1 MHYTKIIIGNI
12 CYHCCVLFQGHVDF
26 NYEVSRSL
34 AACQGVLLLVDA
46 NQGVQAQTV
55 ANFYLAFES
64 DLTIIPVINKVL
76 LFLFVMYLTFCNI
89 AYTMGTTP
97 SLQVFSELF

>member
-1 MHYTKIIIGNI
+1 MTKLAF
-12 CYHCCVLFQGHVDF
+12 YFQGHVDF

-55 ANFYLAFES
+55 ANFYLAFEAE
-64 DLTIIPVINKVL
+64 LAIIPVINKVG
-76 LFLFVMYLTFCNI
+76 F
-89 AYTMGTTP
+89 
-97 SLQVFSELF
+97 